1 MSSSVFP
8 ENIEPQIT
16 SIEPAFFGL
25 SKNISLILWVIS
37 DKSDVPFCQGSTN
50 IVINCFMENRQQQI
64 LTEIKTLAASVRSQM
79 ETLESK
85 IAELRQIIEVEDVVE
100 PYDVVEVSDEVE
112 TDVMDIELSP
122 DTEFYTEPRS
132 TEPETLSVEEEPAAG
147 QEVIDE
153 DIPVETEAVPLS
165 EQVTVETAEEVD
177 DDLPFFE
184 DMPAEA
190 APAILIEMQAVA
202 DVPVIDAMLSK
213 HAWRTDMPGTA
224 VRDIRSAISL
234 NDRILF
240 INFLFNEDPMA
251 FQETLTKLN
260 SMTSFDEAA
269 TYMMSAFPLWDWE
282 SDTVYRFMMA
292 LRRRL
297 Q

>member
-1 MSSSVFP
+1 
-8 ENIEPQIT
+8 
-16 SIEPAFFGL
+16 
-25 SKNISLILWVIS
+25 
-37 DKSDVPFCQGSTN
+37 
-50 IVINCFMENRQQQI
+50 MENRQQKI
-64 LTEIKTLAASVRSQM
+64 LSEIKALASSVRSQM

-85 IAELRQIIEVEDVVE
+85 IAELQQIVENEDVVGLTE
-100 PYDVVEVSDEVE
+100 VAAVSDEVE

-122 DTEFYTEPRS
+122 DTEFYAEPLS
-132 TEPETLSVEEEPAAG
+132 TEPETVSMEEESAVGP
-147 QEVIDE
+147 EVGSE
-153 DIPVETEAVPLS
+153 DIPVEAP
-165 EQVTVETAEEVD
+165 EQVAVETPEEVD

-184 DMPAEA
+184 DMPAEPEDLPVVKDPVPQPEPA
-190 APAILIEMQAVA
+190 VSEPAPAILNEVQSAT

-224 VRDIRSAISL
+224 VKDIRSAISL

-240 INFLFNEDPMA
+240 INFLFNEDPMS

-260 SMTSFDEAA
+260 SMASFDEAA
-269 TYMMSAFPLWDWE
+269 TYMMTAFPHWNWE